1 MGWPWYIHGL
11 KGDNMSEMSAYEK
24 MFKDGTAFK
33 PIKID
38 QPSPDN
44 PAGGMGRGADP
55 DEPSPD
61 HSLFDDHM
69 DNMIQEKI
77 AAKKAAVLG
86 DQPVRFTGDLQE
98 QSPQAGDHRIT
109 RLEERIKLLEQAL
122 SLVMETQTKLM
133 RG

>member
-1 MGWPWYIHGL
+1 MGPVSRVAPFGL
-11 KGDNMSEMSAYEK
+11 RFRRKRKSAI
-24 MFKDGTAFK
+24 GLRGSAGAK
-33 PIKID
+33 P
-38 QPSPDN
+38 
-44 PAGGMGRGADP
+44 MV
-55 DEPSPD
+55 EPMELWQRLGHASYRD
-61 HSLFDDHM
+61 WVLAA
-69 DNMIQEKI
+69 QRARRVTI